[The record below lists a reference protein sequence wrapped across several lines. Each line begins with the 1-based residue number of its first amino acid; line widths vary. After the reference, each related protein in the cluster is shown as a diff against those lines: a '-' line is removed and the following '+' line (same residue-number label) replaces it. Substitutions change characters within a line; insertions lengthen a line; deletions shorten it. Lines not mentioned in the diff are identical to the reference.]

1 MLISKYYIVNNPFGV
16 DIMFYEFLADLNF
29 VVGFILFLCYSYQIF
44 YSIVPFSL
52 KPKKHKLP
60 IKKNNLA
67 ILIAARN
74 EEAVIGNLLDSIHA
88 QDYDKELLHPIVIAD
103 NCTDNTATVA
113 RERGA
118 TVFERFNKEKVGKGY
133 ALDYAID
140 KLRELGEWER
150 MDGVIVLDADNLL
163 TKSFVSEMNKTFSD
177 GYEAFTSYRNSK
189 NYGDNWISAG
199 YGLWYIRESKFLH
212 YARMLLRSSAA
223 ISGTGFLVSRKL
235 LDRFDGWKFYLLTE
249 DIEFSI
255 FSIINGVKIGCCINA
270 ELYDEQPVTFHQSY
284 KQRLRWSKGFF
295 QVWQKHGSELVR
307 GIFKHRKFAFFDM
320 TMNIMPAFV
329 LTVVLLFTSI
339 SSILLSI
346 FGWGDPSPVIES
358 LLGYVAF
365 TYSVMF
371 VMGLLTLISEWNKIH
386 TTTGKKIGY
395 LFLFPIFMYTY
406 IPISVIALFKPVKWE
421 PIHHTR
427 ARSLDDILDK
437 K

>member
-1 MLISKYYIVNNPFGV
+1 
-16 DIMFYEFLADLNF
+16 MFYEFLADLNF
-29 VVGFILFLCYSYQIF
+29 LVGFILFLCYSYQIF
-44 YSIVPFSL
+44 YTIVPFSL
-52 KPKKHKLP
+52 KPRPHKKP
-60 IKKNNLA
+60 IKKSKIA

-74 EEAVIGNLLDSIHA
+74 EEAVIGNLLDSINA
-88 QDYDKELLHPIVIAD
+88 QDYDRDFLLPVVIAD
-103 NCTDNTATVA
+103 NCTDSTAAIA

-133 ALDYAID
+133 ALDHAID
-140 KLRELGEWER
+140 KLRESGAWDSL
-150 MDGVIVLDADNLL
+150 DGVIVLDADNLL
-163 TKSFVSEMNKTFSD
+163 TESFVSEMNKTHSD

-223 ISGTGFLVSRKL
+223 ISGTGFFVSRAL

-295 QVWQKHGSELVR
+295 QVWSKHGGELVR

-320 TMNIMPAFV
+320 TMNIMPLIKREV
-329 LTVVLLFTSI
+329 LQKNIKILVTYQLLIQLT
-339 SSILLSI
+339 
-346 FGWGDPSPVIES
+346 IE
-358 LLGYVAF
+358 LFALN
-365 TYSVMF
+365 
-371 VMGLLTLISEWNKIH
+371 LI
-386 TTTGKKIGY
+386 
-395 LFLFPIFMYTY
+395 
-406 IPISVIALFKPVKWE
+406 
-421 PIHHTR
+421 
-427 ARSLDDILDK
+427 
-437 K
+437 